1 MQGPGIVPLTGS
13 QARREEIER
22 DRGSPVD
29 RCGQRG
35 QLLCR
40 LEAALQRGRSGAE
53 VAHALPVASG
63 GSDTRLLEAARGFV
77 TLAGCAQIARLGK
90 DRGQELSRAQQ
101 VDIRNG
107 CAPLAARTADR

>member
-1 MQGPGIVPLTGS
+1 
-13 QARREEIER
+13 
-22 DRGSPVD
+22 
-29 RCGQRG
+29 
-35 QLLCR
+35 
-40 LEAALQRGRSGAE
+40 
-53 VAHALPVASG
+53 
-63 GSDTRLLEAARGFV
+63 LLEAARGFV